1 MYKMP
6 KARVGNLSKEEKIE
20 LNLMID
26 KITKTNRLI
35 DKDLKLLV
43 NEQDEIKQTLKKQT
57 LTYVLTILGAMAA
70 LSWKTVI
77 ESSVMHTFKTSK
89 ESVKTH
95 FIAAIIIT
103 TIVLIIGYIILKF
116 AKVNVSNYSD
126 IL

>member
-116 AKVNVSNYSD
+116 AKVNISNYSD